1 MGIRQGVDAL
11 YEIEGKVSAVPG
23 DFEEGQ
29 TSWRTTVDSA
39 RTCNSATCSGNWG
52 GGGAFSTPEDP
63 SQAEKSLIFSGQH
76 CDLCSIF
83 IFGLLPLAI
92 HGYIY

>member
-1 MGIRQGVDAL
+1 MGVLQGVDTL

-23 DFEEGQ
+23 DFETGQ

-63 SQAEKSLIFSGQH
+63 SQAEKSLIFFRANTVISVPY
-76 CDLCSIF
+76 LFLVSS
-83 IFGLLPLAI
+83 P
-92 HGYIY
+92 